1 MTAASGS
8 GGSGSGGRRATA
20 ERRSAERR
28 IGWARLWARARQI
41 VTTDPTHSDED
52 DLMADEEAARVLAA
66 SAGRLKGGLAK
77 VAQLAAYDPGA
88 TLGGRG
94 GATAQARAVLA
105 GLWDQAPAVSGGAI
119 ARVVEADLGRPPQ
132 ALFAT
137 WDPAPL
143 AAASLGQ
150 VHAATLDDGTAVVV
164 KVQYPGV
171 AEALRA
177 DLDDAAFVRKLAGSE
192 IGRSLDD
199 ASLVALGAAVRGE
212 LDYRAEAAALG
223 RFAAAWDGHP
233 ALRFPR
239 VIAERSS
246 ARVLTM
252 TRARGRTVVDAATGS
267 PELRRQAAMAIFGFA
282 WGSPLVH
289 GLLNADPNPGNFLI
303 DEQPDGSVHV
313 WCLDFGCALALPPAV
328 QAADR
333 EIWWGLGA
341 DDGEAGAEQFR
352 LGLAHAGLLRR
363 ADTLATTAH
372 RDWER
377 ALAAPLV
384 GHGDFHWSARY
395 AGELADATGRV
406 LAAGGVAL
414 PADLLLLWRQRLGA
428 SAVLALL
435 DAHAPFRRVLVDL
448 IGSGR
453 RALR

>member
-1 MTAASGS
+1 MTDAGS
-8 GGSGSGGRRATA
+8 GSGSGGRRATA
-20 ERRSAERR
+20 DRRSAERR
-28 IGWARLWARARQI
+28 VGWARLWARAKQI
-41 VTTDPTHSDED
+41 VTSDPSHSDED
-52 DLMADEEAARVLAA
+52 DLVADEEAARVLAA

-88 TLGGRG
+88 TLGGRA

-150 VHAATLDDGTAVVV
+150 VHAATLDDGTSVVV

-177 DLDDAAFVRKLAGSE
+177 DLDDDAFLRKLAGSE
-192 IGRSLDD
+192 IGRALDD

-212 LDYRAEAAALG
+212 LDYRAEADALT
-223 RFAAAWDGHP
+223 RFSAAWADHP

-252 TRARGRTVVDAATGS
+252 TRARGRTVVETSAGGS

-282 WGSPLVH
+282 WGSPLAH

-303 DEQPDGSVHV
+303 DEQPDGAVHV
-313 WCLDFGCALALPPAV
+313 WCLDFGCAPALSAAV
-328 QAADR
+328 HAADQ
-333 EIWWGLGA
+333 EIWWGLLA
-341 DDGEAGAEQFR
+341 DDSEAAAERFR
-352 LGLAHAGLLRR
+352 LGLSRAGLLRR
-363 ADTLATTAH
+363 ADMLATTAH

-377 ALAAPLV
+377 SLAAPFT
-384 GHGDFHWSARY
+384 GHGDFHWTARY
-395 AGELADATGRV
+395 AGELAEATGRA
-406 LAAGGVAL
+406 LGAGGLAL
-414 PADLLLLWRQRLGA
+414 PADVLLLWRQRLGA
-428 SAVLALL
+428 SAVLAML
-435 DAHAPFRRVLVDL
+435 DARAPFRRVLVDL
-448 IGSGR
+448 IGTGR
-453 RALR
+453 HALR

>member
-1 MTAASGS
+1 MTAGSDS
-8 GGSGSGGRRATA
+8 GGPGGRRSTA

-28 IGWARLWARARQI
+28 VGWARLWARARPI
-41 VTTDPTHSDED
+41 VTTDPTRSDED
-52 DLMADEEAARVLAA
+52 DQVIDEEAARVLAA
-66 SAGRLKGGLAK
+66 NAGRLKGGLAK

-88 TLGGRG
+88 TLGGRA

-119 ARVVEADLGRPPQ
+119 ARVVEADLGQPPQ
-132 ALFAT
+132 AVFAT

-150 VHAATLDDGTAVVV
+150 VHAATLDDGTPVVV

-177 DLDDAAFVRKLAGSE
+177 DLDDTAFVRRLAGSE
-192 IGRSLDD
+192 IGRSLDA

-212 LDYRAEAAALG
+212 LDYRAEADALG
-223 RFAAAWDGHP
+223 RFAAAWAGHP
-233 ALRFPR
+233 VLRFPR

-252 TRARGRTVVDAATGS
+252 TRARGRTVVEAAAAG
-267 PELRRQAAMAIFGFA
+267 PELRRDAALAIFGFA
-282 WGSPLVH
+282 WGSPLAH

-303 DEQPDGSVHV
+303 DEQPDGSVQV
-313 WCLDFGCALALPPAV
+313 WCLDFGCAVALPPAA

-333 EIWWGLGA
+333 EIWWGLIA
-341 DDGEAGAEQFR
+341 DDREAGAEQFR
-352 LGLAHAGLLRR
+352 LGLSRAGLLRR

-377 ALAAPLV
+377 ALAAPLA

-395 AGELADATGRV
+395 ADELAEATGRV
-406 LAAGGVAL
+406 LAGGGVGL
-414 PADLLLLWRQRLGA
+414 PADVLLLWRQRLGA
-428 SAVLALL
+428 AAVIAML
-435 DAHAPFRRVLVDL
+435 DARAPFRRVLVEL

-453 RALR
+453 RTRR